1 MSTSIPSGINLVEF
15 KPGTLRFLDH
25 VPLQAPDDGFI
36 WLFLDRP
43 ALASQWGVIQNAALC
58 LGGSTL
64 LDLHCK
70 DLSNENHPSHYDF
83 TSIYDLVLFRRLATS
98 DEAQQEL
105 LPSVTENR
113 APTTAVTFQRI
124 STRALGFVVF
134 DRLLISVHPDACFT
148 ARLFIDRYLSDAV
161 VMESAQSSSRSRLPT
176 SPADLM
182 LRMLNLMVDSYL
194 DLRRKLTLQLEHW
207 QSELLNPRAEFSN
220 WTALMTARSE
230 LHTLE
235 NLCEEQ
241 HDAMQEW
248 LDTLREQPI
257 AHANQTEYDSLIART
272 RDVIEHIDR
281 VRHHVRRLEQ
291 SAETVV
297 QIHFSAQSHRT
308 NNTMRTLTALTA
320 VFLPLNLITGFFGM
334 NFEFLP
340 LIHAPNGLWWALGS
354 MALLATG
361 LSLFFWRKR
370 YLSRSGVN

>member
-1 MSTSIPSGINLVEF
+1 MSTPIPSGLSLVEF

-25 VPLQAPDDGFI
+25 VPAHPPEDGFL

-43 ALASQWGVIQNAALC
+43 ALIDQWSVVQNAALC
-58 LGGSTL
+58 LGGSNL

-70 DLSNENHPSHYDF
+70 DLSNESHPSHYDF
-83 TSIYDLVLFRRLATS
+83 TSVYDLVLFRRLATAG
-98 DEAQQEL
+98 EVQQEHA
-105 LPSVTENR
+105 S
-113 APTTAVTFQRI
+113 TADTMAHETPGTFQRI

-134 DRLLISVHPDACFT
+134 DRLLISVHPKACFT

-161 VMESAQSSSRSRLPT
+161 VMESAQTSQRSRLPQ

-207 QSELLNPRAEFSN
+207 QTELLNPRTEFSN
-220 WTALMTARSE
+220 WTALMAARSE

-248 LDTLREQPI
+248 LDTLREQPLGQ
-257 AHANQTEYDSLIART
+257 ASQAEYDSLIART

-308 NNTMRTLTALTA
+308 NNIMRTLTALTA

-340 LIHAPNGLWWALGS
+340 LIHAPGGLWWALGS
-354 MALLATG
+354 MVLLATG
-361 LSLFFWRKR
+361 LSFFFWRKR
-370 YLSRSGVN
+370 YLSRSGKN